1 MSSALMGGGIGLG
14 SFWRPSRGPTSTIF
28 TKLGLV
34 ELAVLSVGCDVEND
48 LMDDL
53 RVERRTRAYEEA
65 TDGENIIQS

>member
-34 ELAVLSVGCDVEND
+34 ELAVLSVGCDVEKD
-48 LMDDL
+48 LRVVL
-53 RVERRTRAYEEA
+53 RVERRTRMHEEL
-65 TDGENIIQS
+65 TDR

>member
-34 ELAVLSVGCDVEND
+34 ELVVLSVGCEVEKDLRDV
-48 LMDDL
+48 L
-53 RVERRTRAYEEA
+53 RVERRIRVHEEV
-65 TDGENIIQS
+65 TDG